1 MYLCKPQM
9 NIHVYMYI
17 HVLTY
22 KTLVCPYQALLLLIN
37 EFNCSQEYKYNVM

>member
-9 NIHVYMYI
+9 SI

-37 EFNCSQEYKYNVM
+37 EFNCPKNTNIM

>member
-9 NIHVYMYI
+9 SIHVYMYI